1 MKDDVIKGVV
11 FFVLIIVIM
20 LSAIGTWRVVTM
32 DISEGDERDGNVFPE
47 SKTGSG
53 FVSININQKEGN
65 NE

>member
-32 DISEGDERDGNVFPE
+32 DISEGGERDSKVFPE